1 MMTHRYNE
9 TGGIVTDAHYWDCE
23 CDTNYIHHISDVEPC
38 QLCGADPD
46 EQPNSRVNEILQTF
60 NAFERAEHDEIA
72 SEVTKLRRY
81 QVSVT
86 LDKFVDVVADTEQ
99 ESRRLA
105 QGRIDKLVK
114 DLLVTHVKTWD
125 MAVGDMFYEPVA
137 SVEETETD
145 DEDEAWHWALRSK
158 DYLKK
163 DDKENDDGL

>member
-9 TGGIVTDAHYWDCE
+9 TGGIVTDTHYWDCE
-23 CDTNYIHHISDVEPC
+23 CDTNYIHHMSDVEPC
-38 QLCGADPD
+38 DQCGAVPD
-46 EQPNSRVNEILQTF
+46 DQPNSRPDEIAKAF

-72 SEVTKLRRY
+72 SEVTKLRRFN
-81 QVSVT
+81 VSVC
-86 LDKFVDVVADTEQ
+86 LDRFVDVVADSEV
-99 ESRRLA
+99 EAKRIA
-105 QGRIDKLVK
+105 QSRIDELVR
-114 DLLVTHVKTWD
+114 DLLATRVSAWD
-125 MAVGDMFYEPVA
+125 MAVGDMFYEPLA